1 MKKTFEVS
9 IIETQRKTI
18 FIETDDDIA
27 WDEVHSW
34 VSKAYQ
40 EGQVALTSVQYKD
53 DDTYIDVTEKHD
65 PGKCTIRLS
74 RNGDTLESSLLS
86 KTNQTDDMLDKFQKL
101 RSEIIS
107 FIALSYPQKK
117 FEDDNMPFAYR
128 YPSDYIMID
137 ELTVI
142 DGEPSVIYANGDP
155 ESLEELSM
163 DELYNILRS
172 LSN

>member
-9 IIETQRKTI
+9 IKETQRKTI

-34 VSKAYQ
+34 ISKAYQ
-40 EGQVALTSVQYKD
+40 EGQVALTSVQYED
-53 DDTYIDVTEKHD
+53 DDTYIDVTERQATKD
-65 PGKCTIRLS
+65 CIIKLS
-74 RNGDTLESSLLS
+74 KNGNTLESSLLS
-86 KTNQTDDMLDKFQKL
+86 ETNQTDDMLDRFQKL

-117 FEDDNMPFAYR
+117 FDDDNMPFAYR
-128 YPSDYIMID
+128 YPGDYIMIN

-142 DGEPSVIYANGDP
+142 DGEPYVIYENGDP

-172 LSN
+172 LCN

>member
-18 FIETDDDIA
+18 FIETDGDIA

-53 DDTYIDVTEKHD
+53 DDTYINVMEKQD
-65 PGKCTIRLS
+65 PEKCTIRLS
-74 RNGDTLESSLLS
+74 RNGDTLESSMLS
-86 KTNQTDDMLDKFQKL
+86 ETSQTDDMLDRFKKL
-101 RSEIIS
+101 RSEIIDY
-107 FIALSYPQKK
+107 IASSYPHKK
-117 FEDDNMPFAYR
+117 FEDDNKPVLVLSHLCNPIR
-128 YPSDYIMID
+128 
-137 ELTVI
+137 ELKVI
-142 DGEPSVIYANGDP
+142 EGEPMVVYEDDITEP
-155 ESLEELSM
+155 LEVLSM
-163 DELYNILRS
+163 DELYIILTA